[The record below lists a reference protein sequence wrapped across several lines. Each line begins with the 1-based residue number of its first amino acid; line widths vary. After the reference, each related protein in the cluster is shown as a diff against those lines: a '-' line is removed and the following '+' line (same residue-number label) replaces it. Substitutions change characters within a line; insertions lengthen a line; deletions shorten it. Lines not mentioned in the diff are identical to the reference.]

1 MGPPCHPGPWMYMA
15 IRSLQN
21 KRNPPFQQKKQEES
35 PKNLIQIATKRVA
48 RKLVT
53 AQEVKSETDVDA
65 IALMQRRWVRARATW
80 RPTAASSGAA
90 PSATSSRG
98 STPATTSSASA
109 TPSARSS
116 RSTRQEVPVHR
127 HLPRHPIRSP
137 PCNWLCSLQLI
148 SHRTAFF
155 SRNKLAVSAFQSAY
169 KSNRTDLSSTQV
181 AEPTNFYPPP
191 R

>member
-1 MGPPCHPGPWMYMA
+1 MLYHSLASNNNTKHSVSRGLCVKRLTHDTSGKDEEQHVGDPGSPG
-15 IRSLQN
+15 RS
-21 KRNPPFQQKKQEES
+21 RHG
-35 PKNLIQIATKRVA
+35 NLALRLWP
-48 RKLVT
+48 RKT
-53 AQEVKSETDVDA
+53 
-65 IALMQRRWVRARATW
+65 RRWVRARATW